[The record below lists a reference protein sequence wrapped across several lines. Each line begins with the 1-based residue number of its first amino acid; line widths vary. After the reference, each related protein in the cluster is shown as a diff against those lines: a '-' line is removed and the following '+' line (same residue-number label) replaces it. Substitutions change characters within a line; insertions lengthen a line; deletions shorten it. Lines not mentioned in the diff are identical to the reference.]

1 MPASGSMSAKVVT
14 LYLNPNPVI
23 VVCIVLTVR
32 YHARL
37 FNKRG
42 VAVLREL
49 ILTLYGSGR
58 IVRGKVLEFFFH
70 CSLVSPSKDSRIG
83 QPLSLE
89 PHRLVSSRSSSRK
102 VVNSSR

>member
-58 IVRGKVLEFFFH
+58 FVRDEIPTV
-70 CSLVSPSKDSRIG
+70 V
-83 QPLSLE
+83 
-89 PHRLVSSRSSSRK
+89 PHAQCGH
-102 VVNSSR
+102 